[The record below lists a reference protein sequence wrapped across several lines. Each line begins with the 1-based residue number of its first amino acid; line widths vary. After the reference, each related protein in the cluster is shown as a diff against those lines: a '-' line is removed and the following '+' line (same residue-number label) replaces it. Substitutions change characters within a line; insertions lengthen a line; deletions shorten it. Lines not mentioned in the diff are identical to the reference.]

1 MATAAI
7 EVRKNLAAETTR
19 GGRPEA
25 RPAVDVEVAV
35 SHGDGIGP
43 EIMGATLRVLDA
55 AGARIVP
62 RRIELGEK
70 VYLAGHTAGIT
81 DDAWNTL
88 RRTKVLLKAPVTTPT
103 GGGYKSLNVTL
114 RKTLGLYANVRPCTS
129 FAPYVATR
137 HPDMDVVIVRENEE
151 DLYAGIEHRQT
162 DEVFQCLKLITR
174 PGCERIV
181 RYAFEYARSH
191 GRRKVTCMVKDNI
204 MKMTDGLFYDVFREV
219 GAAYADIEQDRC
231 IIDIGAARLATQPER
246 FDVIVTPNLYGD
258 ILSDV
263 AAELAGS
270 VGLAG
275 SANVGDHV
283 AMFEAIHGSAPD
295 IAGRGIANPSGL
307 LLSAV
312 MMLVHV
318 RQPRVATLVHNAWLR
333 TLEEGIHTAD
343 VRGTHTRRVAGTEG
357 FADAVIER
365 LGDVPRRLVPVEYT
379 ETSAVPRPAPP
390 RPDRRPAAAKA
401 MVGVDVFVHDA
412 GTSPATLGKR
422 LANLGTDRLELQL
435 VTNRGVRVW
444 PGGFPETFCTDH
456 WRCRFTA
463 RVAGAGVTHG
473 DILALLQ
480 RVTEGGVDVIKTENL
495 CTFDGK
501 PGFALAQGQ

>member
-1 MATAAI
+1 MATAEI
-7 EVRKNLAAETTR
+7 EVRDSLDTGSTYAGRRQAWPAAE
-19 GGRPEA
+19 
-25 RPAVDVEVAV
+25 VEVAV

-43 EIMGATLRVLDA
+43 EIMEATLRVLDA

-62 RRIELGEK
+62 RRIEVGEK
-70 VYLAGHTAGIT
+70 VYRAGHTAGIT
-81 DDAWNTL
+81 GEAWDTL
-88 RRTKVLLKAPVTTPT
+88 RRTKVLLKAPVTTPA
-103 GGGYKSLNVTL
+103 GGGFKSLNVTL
-114 RKTLGLYANVRPCTS
+114 RKALGLYANVRPCTS
-129 FAPYVATR
+129 YAPYVATR
-137 HPDMDVVIVRENEE
+137 HPGMDVVIVRENEE

-181 RYAFEYARSH
+181 RHAFEYARSH

-204 MKMTDGLFYDVFREV
+204 MKMTDGLFYDVFREI
-219 GAAYADIEQDRC
+219 GASYPDIEQDRC

-275 SANVGDHV
+275 SANVGHGV

-318 RQPRVATLVHNAWLR
+318 RQPKVATLVHNAWLR
-333 TLEEGIHTAD
+333 TLEDGVHTAD
-343 VRGTHTRRVAGTEG
+343 VRGRHTRRVAGTDE
-357 FADAVIER
+357 FAAAVIDR
-365 LGDVPRRLVPVEYT
+365 LGDAPKHLEPAEYT
-379 ETSAVPRPAPP
+379 ATNPEPCPAPSP
-390 RPDRRPAAAKA
+390 AARRPAADKA

-412 GTSPATLGKR
+412 VSLPRDLGER
-422 LANLGTDRLELQL
+422 LAALGTEALELQL
-435 VTNRGVRVW
+435 VTNRGVKVW

-456 WRCRFTA
+456 WRCRFVA
-463 RVAGAGVTHG
+463 RTSGTRVSHS
-473 DILALLQ
+473 DILDLL
-480 RVTEGGVDVIKTENL
+480 RCVTVAGVDVIKTENL
-495 CTFDGK
+495 CTFDGA